1 LLATAL
7 LTDACVG
14 VTIVRYGLA
23 ELRPLPF
30 DWTLFIIGYAFFCS
44 LSVNDFVR
52 TALLRRMV
60 RDRKIRLGVPQPDR
74 AIAR

>member
-7 LTDACVG
+7 LAGACVG
-14 VTIVRYGLA
+14 VTIVRYGVA

-30 DWTLFIIGYAFFCS
+30 DRTLLIIGYAFFCS